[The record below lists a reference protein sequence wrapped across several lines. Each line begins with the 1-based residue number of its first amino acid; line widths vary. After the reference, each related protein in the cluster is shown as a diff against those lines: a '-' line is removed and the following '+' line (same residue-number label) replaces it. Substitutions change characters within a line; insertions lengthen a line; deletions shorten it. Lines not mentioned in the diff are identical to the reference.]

1 MNVLDAIKKRSSI
14 REYKPDAIEQS
25 ILESLVDVGRVA
37 PSARA
42 VEPLEFI
49 VVTDKKMLSEISL
62 IAPNGKF
69 INEAAAGIVIYS
81 ADTKYF
87 LEDGSAATENILL
100 LAADLGLGAC
110 WIAGDKKPYD
120 ADIKK
125 LLSVPEALKLIS
137 LISLGW
143 PKQEN
148 SQKKRRALKDVI
160 HWEKF

>member
-1 MNVLDAIKKRSSI
+1 MNTLDAIKKRSSI
-14 REYKPDAIEQS
+14 REYRPEAIEQS
-25 ILESLVDVGRVA
+25 ILETLVDAGRVA

-49 VVTDKKMLSEISL
+49 VVTDKKILSEISL
-62 IAPNGKF
+62 LAPNGKF
-69 INEAAAGIVIYS
+69 IKDAAAGIVIYS

-100 LAADLGLGAC
+100 QAVDLDLGAC

-125 LLSVPEALKLIS
+125 LLNVPEALKLIS
-137 LISLGW
+137 IISLGW
-143 PKQEN
+143 PKNQ
-148 SQKKRRALKDVI
+148 SPQKNHRDLKDVI

>member
-1 MNVLDAIKKRSSI
+1 MITLDAIKKRSSI
-14 REYKPDAIEQS
+14 REYKPELIEQS
-25 ILESLVDVGRVA
+25 ILETLVDAGRVA

-49 VVTDKKMLSEISL
+49 VVTDKKILSEISL
-62 IAPNGKF
+62 LAPNGKF
-69 INEAAAGIVIYS
+69 IEDAAAGIVIYS

-125 LLSVPEALKLIS
+125 LLNVPEALKLIS
-137 LISLGW
+137 IISLGW
-143 PKQEN
+143 TKYESP
-148 SQKKRRALKDVI
+148 QKKSRELKDVI
-160 HWEKF
+160 HWEEF